1 MYIPLRIGLTVVERI
16 PRIFFLL
23 WPQIFF
29 FTLFSCIINMLNCHM
44 PGCVYFSTKRFLHM
58 KPRLAL
64 HLSKRIFSKRTQH
77 NYMNNLKA
85 EFYQLVVKGDVRDS
99 KRGNEGLFCCLPED
113 GGSHVS
119 GTDGKSGGAE
129 NRPWM
134 RVSKEMGTFILQ
146 RPGTEF
152 CQQYE

>member
-77 NYMNNLKA
+77 NYMNNLKQS
-85 EFYQLVVKGDVRDS
+85 FTS
-99 KRGNEGLFCCLPED
+99 
-113 GGSHVS
+113 
-119 GTDGKSGGAE
+119 
-129 NRPWM
+129 W
-134 RVSKEMGTFILQ
+134 
-146 RPGTEF
+146 
-152 CQQYE
+152 